1 MLFWTI
7 VRVALKSLRANKLR
21 SLLAML
27 GIIIGVWSV
36 ISALALAAG
45 VKASITSTM
54 SSLGTNL
61 LTITPGQRG
70 SGGVM
75 TGNQENLKVAD
86 ALALVGL
93 GEVGRVTPV
102 VRGSGQARYFNKNT
116 HTSLSGV
123 APTYFV
129 IHDFKVE
136 HGRPLNDVD
145 CDAAARVAVLGPT
158 TAENLFGTDFAWG
171 VGQDIGVNGVA
182 YRVIGIL
189 ASKGDQGWFNPD
201 DQILIPY
208 TTAMT
213 QVVGQTYLNE
223 VDVSAADESR
233 LDRVQAKATRLLR
246 RRHHLG
252 PDATDDFHVRNQTEV
267 LQSAG
272 KIQFFLSAL
281 LGGIA
286 AISLLVGGIGV
297 MNVMLVTV
305 AERTREIGIRKAIGA
320 RRRDILRQFL
330 IESVVM
336 SGLGGAIGVGLGFA
350 TAAAVAVLDHYTG
363 WTLTLLVTPLSVV
376 LALVF
381 SAGVGVFFGYYPA
394 LRASRLD
401 PIEALRYE

>member
-45 VKASITSTM
+45 VKQSITNTM

-61 LTITPGQRG
+61 LTITPGLRG
-70 SGGVM
+70 TGGVR
-75 TGNQENLKVAD
+75 TGNQQNLKVDD
-86 ALALVGL
+86 AMAIVGL
-93 GEVGRVTPV
+93 PGVARVTPV
-102 VRGSGQARYFNKNT
+102 VRGSAQARYFNQNA

-123 APTYFV
+123 APTYFA
-129 IHDFKVE
+129 IHDFKVD
-136 HGRPLNDVD
+136 HGRQLDDAD
-145 CDAAARVAVLGPT
+145 CDAAARVCVIGPT
-158 TAENLFGTDFAWG
+158 TAKNLFGDDFAWG
-171 VGQDIGVNGVA
+171 VGQDVNVNGVS
-182 YRVIGIL
+182 YRVVGIM

-201 DQILIPY
+201 DQILIPF
-208 TTAMT
+208 TTAMK
-213 QVVGQTYLNE
+213 QVLGQDFLNE
-223 VDVSAADESR
+223 VDVSATDEKK
-233 LDRVQAKATRLLR
+233 LDTIQTRATLLLR
-246 RRHHLG
+246 RRHNLG
-252 PDATDDFHVRNQTEV
+252 EDKDNDFNVRNQTEV
-267 LQSAG
+267 LKSAG
-272 KIQFFLSAL
+272 DIQFFLSAL

-330 IESVVM
+330 IESCVM
-336 SGLGGAIGVGLGFA
+336 SGVGGTIGVAVAFL
-350 TAAAVAVLDHYTG
+350 TAAVTNAVQSKFA
-363 WTLTLLVTPLSVV
+363 LLVTPLSVV
-376 LALVF
+376 LAVVF
-381 SAGVGVFFGYYPA
+381 SCAVGVFFGYYPA
-394 LRASRLD
+394 RRAAGLD